1 MDTDPLAKIST
12 GLLSQLGVAYNPFVN
27 DLALHERLLD
37 QVQAA
42 GDLAM
47 EVIPQDDGLCAV
59 TMCTSDLLG
68 GLSIVSGLFAAYR
81 MDIVTADLFSLDTS
95 PDNLT
100 PRPARRV
107 RRRRITFRRTKL
119 QLAAA
124 PSRKA
129 LRIFQIRPPVGTTSD
144 TWGRFENDLSDLVSQ
159 ASTSGI
165 EAARR
170 SIIDRF
176 TYQAVDGQSD
186 GLQLYKLD
194 IELDTDTYDDST
206 LLTIGAQ
213 DTQGFL
219 FSFTTALAV
228 LGVNITRAEIR
239 TIDGMVEDK
248 LWLTDSGGRKI
259 TSDQG
264 IRELR
269 VAAALIKQ
277 FTHLLPRSPNPQQ
290 ALRQF
295 NALIKQLLSQADW
308 TSDLDALESPK
319 VLETLAEMM
328 GVSQFLWEDFLRM
341 QHENLF
347 PIVLDPSSLEGER
360 DRTQLENVVSLGL
373 DEESDHESRVRFLN
387 RFKDREMFHIDLRHI
402 TDRID
407 HRQFSRELTAL
418 AEVVISE
425 AAKLADDSVRSRF
438 GQPTLND
445 GGLCEWGILAL
456 GKLGGIEIG
465 FGSDIELIFLYEA
478 EGETNG
484 PRQIKNSSYFVE
496 LVKSFLQTLDARRK
510 GIFEVD
516 LRLRPYGNK
525 GALAPSLDA
534 FRAYY
539 SEGGDARQFER
550 LALVKM
556 RPVFGDSTLLNRA
569 ASIRD
574 EFVYSQLPL
583 DVGNITHLRGR
594 QSAELTERGTL
605 NAKHSPGGVVDIE
618 YYVQAWQVSVGR
630 NEPSVRGPNT
640 IDSIRAL
647 RDLGCLETEHAERAS
662 ESYSFLR
669 RMIDALRVVRG
680 NARDLTIP
688 PAESREFQYLAQRL
702 KYETAQQL
710 SEAITNHM
718 DYAQNIWSR
727 QIPPA

>member
-1 MDTDPLAKIST
+1 MDTEPSAKTST
-12 GLLSQLGVAYNPFVN
+12 GPLSQLGVAYKPFIN
-27 DLALHERLLD
+27 DLALHQQLLD

-42 GDLAM
+42 GDLEM
-47 EVIPQDDGLCAV
+47 EVRRQDDGLCAV
-59 TMCTSDLLG
+59 IICTLDLLG
-68 GLSIVSGLFAAYR
+68 GLSIISGLFAAYR
-81 MDIVTADLFSLDTS
+81 MDIVTVDVFSLNTG
-95 PDNLT
+95 PDDSA
-100 PRPARRV
+100 PVPAQRRT
-107 RRRRITFRRTKL
+107 RRRTMRRKSP
-119 QLAAA
+119 QPAAA
-124 PSRKA
+124 LPRKA
-129 LRIFQIRPPVGTTSD
+129 LRIFQVRPPVGATSE
-144 TWGRFENDLSDLVSQ
+144 TWGRFENDLSDLISQ

-170 SIIDRF
+170 SIIERF
-176 TYQAVDGQSD
+176 TYQPVDGQSD

-194 IELDTDTYDDST
+194 IELDAETYDDST

-248 LWLTDSGGRKI
+248 LWLTDASGRKI
-259 TSDQG
+259 TSDKG

-269 VAAALIKQ
+269 VAAAIIKQ

-295 NALIKQLLSQADW
+295 NALIRQVLSQADW
-308 TSDLDALESPK
+308 ASDLDALESPK
-319 VLETLAEMM
+319 VLETLADMM

-341 QHENLF
+341 QHKNLF
-347 PIVLDPSSLEGER
+347 PVVLDTSSLEGER
-360 DRTQLENVVSLGL
+360 DRAQLENVVSLGL
-373 DEESDHESRVRFLN
+373 DAESDHESRVRFLN

-418 AEVVISE
+418 AEVVVSE
-425 AAKLADDSVRSRF
+425 AARLADDSVRARF
-438 GQPTLND
+438 GQPMLND
-445 GGLCEWGILAL
+445 GGPCEWGILAL

-465 FGSDIELIFLYEA
+465 FGSDIELTFLYEA
-478 EGETNG
+478 EGETDG
-484 PRQIKNSSYFVE
+484 PQRIKNSSYFVE
-496 LVKSFLQTLDARRK
+496 LVKSFLKTLDARRE

-534 FRAYY
+534 FRSYY
-539 SEGGDARQFER
+539 SENGDARQFER

-556 RPVFGDSTLLNRA
+556 RPVFGDSNLLDRA
-569 ASIRD
+569 TSIRD

-583 DVGNITHLRGR
+583 DVDNITHLRER
-594 QSAELTERGTL
+594 QSAELIRQGTL

-630 NEPSVRGPNT
+630 SEPSVRGSNT
-640 IDSIRAL
+640 IDSISAL
-647 RDLGCLETEHAERAS
+647 RDLGSLEPEHAERVS

-680 NARDLTIP
+680 NAKDLTIP
-688 PAESREFQYLAQRL
+688 KAESREFQYLAQRL
-702 KYETAQQL
+702 KYESTQQL
-710 SEAITNHM
+710 SEAITTCM

-727 QIPPA
+727 HVPPA